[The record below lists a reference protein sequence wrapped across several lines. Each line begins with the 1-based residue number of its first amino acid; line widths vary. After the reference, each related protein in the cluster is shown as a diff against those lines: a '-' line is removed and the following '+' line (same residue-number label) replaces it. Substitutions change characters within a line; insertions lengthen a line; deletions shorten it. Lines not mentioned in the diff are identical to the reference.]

1 MKLMNL
7 TITRNLSY
15 ESNPDQ
21 LKGIVQFQ
29 ASNGKVETTLS
40 PIAILNLLKVIQT
53 ECCQVAKSNAKE
65 LPKAFDN
72 LEGELLLIDHPL
84 QITE

>member
-29 ASNGKVETTLS
+29 SDSGKQEITLS
-40 PIAILNLLKVIQT
+40 PLAILNLLKVIQV
-53 ECCQVAKSNAKE
+53 ECCQVAKSNAKK

-72 LEGELLLIDHPL
+72 LEGEFLLIDHPL
-84 QITE
+84 QIE